1 MTEAQ
6 LRKEIAALYEL
17 PSCLIEYFNTDKN
30 DNKSIKIVI
39 EKETEN
45 LIQKLNTEYFRTPK
59 LNGELPTPAL
69 RLERLKS
76 GIKIKKAYFV
86 KKNYNFLR
94 YIVEGNDIFMEV
106 ISEAEIKKGI
116 CEWVFKKSVHL
127 LPVEENNDRIR
138 NAIVNALSIAKRS
151 IHSGIEVRLRSG
163 RPGYK
168 SIYEAVTEAFRQLSI
183 PTKKIKIS
191 NVLHNIFDKATPVEC
206 EFINTHFKE
215 LISQQNKELQKEV
228 LIVKGELIRYYY
240 DHRTYE
246 EESGSLGNSCMR
258 YWNLKYRFDLYCK
271 NNNVELI
278 TLINPD
284 TKKLKARAVL
294 WTIHTGEKVIDRI
307 FSIDE
312 TSKRK
317 LASYAVSNGI
327 KTFSSVNSTIPL
339 YTDLGL
345 VYLENPCEDSQ
356 PYLDST
362 HIRDEYFDTSVNKY
376 FIASNLSDRNKIREK
391 ITGEVQE
398 KQICKRINNLNVEV
412 KDILKNSKYNS
423 TEKVTWKMTDNLG
436 WKAISNNILSVLNYK
451 VNKISLKD
459 ILQAAV
465 NGYKISTTDK
475 LKEVTDSLNKQ
486 KRVELC
492 GIYEEYLYFTQTSG
506 VKEIYI
512 DYNELLKILKTTVI
526 HKEKIKLFSFSYW
539 PEKLTENEVK
549 HIIIDGKKTI
559 VPEFVNEIAVI
570 NLLKFARDNSTIN
583 NVDTKTLERVFD
595 IQECLEKCN
604 TDKITNLQDLY
615 RTLTYKEKE
624 YKNEG
629 FTTRVEINIELDT
642 DVKMLRVK
650 STLYANP
657 KSNNSPQ
664 GYERKTRNNYL
675 LFIRLDTD
683 AKYGKIIKFLT
694 GLKKIKASKN
704 KIEVFKEKVKKMSD
718 EEYSKLTYETL
729 ENYIRNYSRRLW
741 TTAPTI

>member
-76 GIKIKKAYFV
+76 GIKIKKAYFA

-116 CEWVFKKSVHL
+116 CEWAFKKSVNL
-127 LPVEENNDRIR
+127 LPLNKTDDRIR
-138 NAIVNALSIAKRS
+138 RTVINALDIAKHS
-151 IHSGIEVRLRSG
+151 ITSGIEVRLRYE
-163 RPGYK
+163 RPGYE
-168 SIYEAVTEAFRQLSI
+168 SVYEAITKAFRQLSI

-191 NVLHNIFDKATPVEC
+191 NVLHNIFDKASPVEC

-258 YWNLKYRFDLYCK
+258 YWNLKHRFDLYCK

-327 KTFSSVNSTIPL
+327 KTFSSINSTIPL

-345 VYLENPCEDSQ
+345 VYLENQCKDSQ
-356 PYLDST
+356 PYLDSM
-362 HIRDEYFDTSVNKY
+362 HVRDEYFDTNLNKH
-376 FIASNLSDRNKIREK
+376 FIASNLSERDEIREI

-423 TEKVTWKMTDNLG
+423 TEKVTWKMTDNLE
-436 WKAISNNILSVLNYK
+436 WKVISNNLLSVLNYK

-465 NGYKISTTDK
+465 NGYKVSTTDG
-475 LKEVTDSLNKQ
+475 LKEITNSLNRQ
-486 KRVELC
+486 KRVELY
-492 GIYEEYLYFTQTSG
+492 GIYDDYLYFTQSSG

-512 DYNELLKILKTTVI
+512 DYNELFKILKTTVI
-526 HKEKIKLFSFSYW
+526 HKEKIKLFSFNYW

-549 HIIIDGKKTI
+549 HITIDGKKTL
-559 VPEFVNEIAVI
+559 VPEFVNEIALI
-570 NLLKFARDNSTIN
+570 NLLKLVRDTN
-583 NVDTKTLERVFD
+583 TLKSIE
-595 IQECLEKCN
+595 ITSLKSLLNISKGCKEKCVQKEE
-604 TDKITNLQDLY
+604 TGEAYRILQSREQEY
-615 RTLTYKEKE
+615 RSMGVL
-624 YKNEG
+624 
-629 FTTRVEINIELDT
+629 TRVKLDLELDT
-642 DVKMLRVK
+642 VHKMLHVK
-650 STLYANP
+650 TCLIEKDPIS
-657 KSNNSPQ
+657 
-664 GYERKTRNNYL
+664 GRERKVQDIRFMTIYL
-675 LFIRLDTD
+675 NRD
-683 AKYGKIIKFLT
+683 AKYGEILKALAGIK
-694 GLKKIKASKN
+694 KAKAEKPVKSIASKVYESVEESVL
-704 KIEVFKEKVKKMSD
+704 KYLRSD
-718 EEYSKLTYETL
+718 
-729 ENYIRNYSRRLW
+729 W
-741 TTAPTI
+741 TVHLVT